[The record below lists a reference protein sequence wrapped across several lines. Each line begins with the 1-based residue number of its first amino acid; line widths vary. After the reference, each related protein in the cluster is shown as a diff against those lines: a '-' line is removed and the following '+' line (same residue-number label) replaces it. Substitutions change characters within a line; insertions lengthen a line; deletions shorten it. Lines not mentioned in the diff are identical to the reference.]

1 MREADDAAFPRYALY
16 VTLGRAMCA
25 HPPPKAEQLQVLNDV
40 WTEIAKLTKTKDYVL
55 VAMQYLR
62 FLLLEFRRAH
72 PLPPTIPLTS
82 YYTPYLVLTPLTWVC
97 KMLPLRT
104 PLPHPH
110 PLFNSHVEVSKM
122 LRDILRRVTPDKA
135 YLDLAPQ
142 MQRIASS
149 LLELT
154 TDLAQLFQMAQ
165 QHAH

>member
-62 FLLLEFRRAH
+62 FLLLEFRRAYL
-72 PLPPTIPLTS
+72 LPPTIPLTL
-82 YYTPYLVLTPLTWVC
+82 YYTPYLVLSPLTLVC
-97 KMLPLRT
+97 KMLPPPPPPPP
-104 PLPHPH
+104 PL
-110 PLFNSHVEVSKM
+110 LNSHVEVSKM

-154 TDLAQLFQMAQ
+154 SDLAQLFQMAQ
-165 QHAH
+165 QRAH